1 MARNDLAPR
10 RIFRQNPPHMH
21 EGSITIRIAAD
32 IREIERLNRLVRQFG
47 ELHEVASR
55 TLYAVNLAL
64 DELVTNVV
72 LYGFENAAGREIVVH
87 IETADGELVASVT
100 DGGRAFNPLD
110 AAVPD
115 LAATLAEREPG
126 GLGIHLVRSLM
137 DRVSYARA
145 DGKNVLTVRK
155 RIR

>member
-1 MARNDLAPR
+1 
-10 RIFRQNPPHMH
+10 MH

-32 IREIERLNRLVRQFG
+32 VKEIERLNRLVRQFG
-47 ELHEVASR
+47 ELHEVPSR

-72 LYGFENAAGREIVVH
+72 LYAYENAAGKEVLVRIA
-87 IETADGELVASVT
+87 TAGGELVASVA
-100 DGGRAFNPLD
+100 DDGRAFNPLS
-110 AAVPD
+110 APLPD
-115 LAATLAEREPG
+115 LTAALGDRELG

-137 DRVSYARA
+137 DHASWQR
-145 DGKNVLTVRK
+145 DGEKNVLTVRK

>member
-1 MARNDLAPR
+1 
-10 RIFRQNPPHMH
+10 MH

-32 IREIERLNRLVRQFG
+32 VKEIERLNRLVRQFG
-47 ELHEVASR
+47 ELHDVPSR

-72 LYGFENAAGREIVVH
+72 LYGFEDPAGREVLIN
-87 IETADGELVASVT
+87 IATAGSELTASVAD
-100 DGGRAFNPLD
+100 DGKEFNPLT
-110 AAVPD
+110 VKKPD
-115 LAATLAEREPG
+115 LNAGLAERDIG

-137 DRVSYARA
+137 DHVNYQREDA
-145 DGKNVLTVRK
+145 KNVLTVRK